1 MPSRTAPRLAE
12 ARLGN
17 RWRRM
22 DKNGDGKVT
31 ENEFQAS
38 TPLFDLAD
46 RNGDGRL
53 SADEIAAIRKIV
65 AAHAN

>member
-1 MPSRTAPRLAE
+1 
-12 ARLGN
+12 
-17 RWRRM
+17 
-22 DKNGDGKVT
+22 
-31 ENEFQAS
+31 
-38 TPLFDLAD
+38 FDLAD